1 MAIGYTDIVKKG
13 KLVNAESAYIISDS
27 EEPMGICS
35 QRHLSAMIDTDSYTI
50 HRKAK
55 PISKKVIWS
64 SSNPKIANVY
74 GDSYCEVIYAAE
86 YDFKEMSIAPHW
98 YQNQFAPM

>member
-1 MAIGYTDIVKKG
+1 MQNRLILFPIVR
-13 KLVNAESAYIISDS
+13 NQWEYA
-27 EEPMGICS
+27 
-35 QRHLSAMIDTDSYTI
+35 DSYTI